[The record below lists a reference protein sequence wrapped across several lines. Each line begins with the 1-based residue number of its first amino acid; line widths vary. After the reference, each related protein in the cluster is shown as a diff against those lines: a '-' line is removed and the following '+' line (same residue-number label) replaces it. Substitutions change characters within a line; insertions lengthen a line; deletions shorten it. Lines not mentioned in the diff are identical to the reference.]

1 MSLEKLQIRTA
12 YVDDLL
18 ERGMDALNNVGDF
31 TPFGVHPQ
39 LMLVGYIWDLV
50 DLSDKVTDGLDLTY
64 ETVHMLPTT
73 MTYVYPYLLREEE
86 MLPARAR
93 LDMAKKLA
101 SYLMV
106 LVCNMHGGEIHIQ
119 RPNARI
125 QQKEKRI
132 ALWANAL
139 TMTVGTRQHVD
150 LLPSCIQAFRAPK
163 DSDDGFIFE
172 PRMLIAKYQ
181 RATGIDLQ
189 KYGLQHVRNLLC

>member
-1 MSLEKLQIRTA
+1 MSLENLQVNTA
-12 YVDDLL
+12 YVENLL
-18 ERGMDALNNVGDF
+18 QRGMEALNNGGDF
-31 TPFGVHPQ
+31 TPFSVTPQ

-50 DLSDKVTDGLDLTY
+50 DLSDKAGGGLDLTY
-64 ETVHMLPTT
+64 ETVNRLPVT

-106 LVCNMHGGEIHIQ
+106 LACNMHGSEIHIQ
-119 RPNARI
+119 RPSTRI
-125 QQKEKRI
+125 LQRKGQL
-132 ALWANAL
+132 ALWANSL
-139 TMTVGTRQHVD
+139 TMTVGPKQQVD
-150 LLPSCIQAFRAPK
+150 LLPSCIHSFRVPK

-189 KYGLQHVRNLLC
+189 KYGLQYTRNLLC

>member
-1 MSLEKLQIRTA
+1 MSLETLQVNTA
-12 YVDDLL
+12 YVENLL
-18 ERGMDALNNVGDF
+18 QRGMEALNNGGDF
-31 TPFGVHPQ
+31 TPFGVTPQ
-39 LMLVGYIWDLV
+39 LMLVGYIWNLV
-50 DLSDKVTDGLDLTY
+50 DLSDKAGGGLDLTY
-64 ETVHMLPTT
+64 ETVNRLPAT

-106 LVCNMHGGEIHIQ
+106 LACNMHGGEIHIQ
-119 RPNARI
+119 RPSTRS
-125 QQKEKRI
+125 QQRKGQL
-132 ALWANAL
+132 ALWANSL
-139 TMTVGTRQHVD
+139 TMTVGPKQQVD
-150 LLPSCIQAFRAPK
+150 LLPSCIHSFRAPK

-189 KYGLQHVRNLLC
+189 KYGLQYTRNLLC